1 MCCLLLGQWQL
12 SNRSLYGRP
21 IIYNCLLPAA
31 SFKSSLIA
39 QINCPFTIMPSSSD
53 QSSRNSLVLPTFL
66 ILFYSLVSISSFPDD
81 AQASASRLDRSCRS
95 SIERSIAS
103 AGFSVQ
109 PSGFIINRIRS
120 GNSVERALS
129 SMWASSTPAE
139 IGYADLRG
147 SGRYYISI
155 TLPPP
160 PGQQGQVSTSLRGR
174 IRALQS
180 ALHRETNCIQTL
192 RIGFERSGPYQCTW
206 LDSRTGSIKQISHL
220 DVPSDRSN
228 PKPGLDYCQ

>member
-1 MCCLLLGQWQL
+1 MITPILLSGIWPRLIPRLAFIVFSIL
-12 SNRSLYGRP
+12 SAICAPS
-21 IIYNCLLPAA
+21 PAPA
-31 SFKSSLIA
+31 
-39 QINCPFTIMPSSSD
+39 NPS
-53 QSSRNSLVLPTFL
+53 
-66 ILFYSLVSISSFPDD
+66 I
-81 AQASASRLDRSCRS
+81 LDRNCRS

-103 AGFSVQ
+103 AGSVQ

-139 IGYADLRG
+139 IAYADPRG
-147 SGRYYISI
+147 SGRYYVSI
-155 TLPPP
+155 TVPPP

-180 ALHRETNCIQTL
+180 ALHRNTTCIQTL

-206 LDSRTGSIKQISHL
+206 LDSRSGSVKEISHL
-220 DVPSDRSN
+220 DVPSDRRI
-228 PKPGLDYCQ
+228 PKPGLDYCE

>member
-1 MCCLLLGQWQL
+1 MPFSSNKSSGNLLALPAFLALSSCLL
-12 SNRSLYGRP
+12 S
-21 IIYNCLLPAA
+21 IY
-31 SFKSSLIA
+31 
-39 QINCPFTIMPSSSD
+39 
-53 QSSRNSLVLPTFL
+53 
-66 ILFYSLVSISSFPDD
+66 SFPGDV
-81 AQASASRLDRSCRS
+81 QASASRLDRNCRS

-139 IGYADLRG
+139 IAYADPRG
-147 SGRYYISI
+147 SGRYYVSI

-160 PGQQGQVSTSLRGR
+160 PGQQGQVSISLRGR
-174 IRALQS
+174 IRTLQS
-180 ALHRETNCIQTL
+180 ALHRNTTCIQTL

-206 LDSRTGSIKQISHL
+206 LDSRSGSVKEISYL
-220 DVPSDRSN
+220 DVPSDRRT
-228 PKPGLDYCQ
+228 PKPGLDYCE